1 MKKLILTLCLAGA
14 MYTTS
19 AQEKFVEKYTT
30 YSKSTDS
37 KNELHPTNI
46 TIVFNEEGTTD
57 IVVYG
62 LEKAKKFYKVGAIEK
77 GKTKSGYEYQFV
89 PYVDAEDGTKV
100 FFQVFDTACRI
111 FVGSEY
117 VEYQK

>member
-1 MKKLILTLCLAGA
+1 MCLAGA

-30 YSKSTDS
+30 YSKSSDTT
-37 KNELHPTNI
+37 KQLHATNI
-46 TIVFNEEGTTD
+46 TIVFNEGGTTD

-62 LEKAKKFYKVGAIEK
+62 LEKAKRFYKVGAIEK
-77 GKTKSGYEYQFV
+77 GKTKGGYEYQ
-89 PYVDAEDGTKV
+89 YVAYIDAEDGIKV
-100 FFQVFDTACRI
+100 FFQVFETACRI